1 MGQGTGLGLSQVYGF
16 VKQSGGH
23 IKIYS
28 EEGQGTTVKIYLPRY
43 TGPDAPEVGDDHS
56 IAEGTQ
62 SETILIVEDDPDL
75 RTYLTEILRNLN
87 YEILAVPNAQ
97 SALTILLQAERRVDL
112 LLTDIVMPGIN
123 GRELGRRAQEMR
135 PELPILYMTGYSRN
149 AVVHHGRLDDG
160 VELLQ
165 KPVSQAELASRVR
178 ELLDKALS

>member
-1 MGQGTGLGLSQVYGF
+1 

-23 IKIYS
+23 TKIYS

-43 TGPDAPEVGDDHS
+43 TGPAAPEARDDHS
-56 IAEGTQ
+56 VAEGTQ

-75 RTYLTEILRNLN
+75 RTYLAEILRNLN

-97 SALTILLQAERRVDL
+97 SALTVLLQPERRVDL

-135 PELPILYMTGYSRN
+135 PKLPILYMTGYSRN
-149 AVVHHGRLDDG
+149 AVVHHGRLDEG

-178 ELLDKALS
+178 ELLDKAQS